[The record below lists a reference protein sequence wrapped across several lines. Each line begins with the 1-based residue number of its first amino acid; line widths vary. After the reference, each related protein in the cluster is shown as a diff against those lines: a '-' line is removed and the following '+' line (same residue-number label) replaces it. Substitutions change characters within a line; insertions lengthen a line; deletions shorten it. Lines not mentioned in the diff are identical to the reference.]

1 VSRAVQAVGVPA
13 SFAGLAL
20 SLAAHAAAIGFA
32 GAVAASA
39 DRADA
44 PPSPPSAV
52 IAIDVSDEPS
62 ALPAAT
68 LPAPALA
75 PEMARCAPAD
85 VARPAVAHAAAGARR
100 LAPGA
105 PAAAA
110 PAVEPA
116 PTSAPASGAPPAA
129 QAAPG
134 AAAPSLAPV
143 VQAGAFAAPSETGTA
158 ASGPAANGG
167 GAGAPS
173 GRSAGGPPSA
183 APGRGD
189 GDMPGFLRDLSGRI
203 ARRVAF
209 PDEAARASRQGTVV
223 LRLVLAADGGL
234 RDARV
239 VAGDA
244 DDVLRAAALR
254 AVESARPFPAPPA
267 GVLEGGVVA
276 LQVPLRFVLRD

>member
-1 VSRAVQAVGVPA
+1 
-13 SFAGLAL
+13 
-20 SLAAHAAAIGFA
+20 
-32 GAVAASA
+32 
-39 DRADA
+39 
-44 PPSPPSAV
+44 V

-75 PEMARCAPAD
+75 PEMARCAPAV

-143 VQAGAFAAPSETGTA
+143 VQAGASVHAAFAAPSETGTA